1 MSEKLTS
8 VNLIEFPEGMTVK
21 EFIDW
26 IKDKYSKISVD
37 VIAKSHY
44 IKGEITNYIEKYPH
58 SEYRSFLTLTF
69 IDGEIVE
76 IVSYDYSKVSKMEV
90 KRAKVKTSGPWM
102 DYTLELDD

>member
-8 VNLIEFPEGMTVK
+8 VNLIEFPKGMTVK

-26 IKDKYSKISVD
+26 IKDKYSKTSVD

-58 SEYRSFLTLTF
+58 SKYRSFLTLTF

-90 KRAKVKTSGPWM
+90 KRAEVKTSGSWM
-102 DYTLELDD
+102 DYTLKLDD